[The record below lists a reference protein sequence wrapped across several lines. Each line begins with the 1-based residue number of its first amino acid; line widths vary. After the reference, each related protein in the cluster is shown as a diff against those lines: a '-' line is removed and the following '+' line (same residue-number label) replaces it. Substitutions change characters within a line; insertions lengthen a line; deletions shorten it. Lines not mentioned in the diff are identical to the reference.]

1 VEDLLSSPSS
11 SNSPNSFYNTNNDG
25 GGGGSPGLTHQHHGG
40 DAHHRGGSPGLTHQH
55 HGGDAHHRGG
65 SPESPLPF
73 DDGSSSSQIPQVP
86 AAAAAPATVH
96 PPLVVP
102 RKISRGRHSSVE
114 SVELAALKRHIRMI
128 RNRESASLSRK
139 KKKEYVVGLEERI
152 RELEHENQTLRRE
165 NELLR
170 KTNKNKPSS
179 AVTKVALFSVCVFCA
194 FSGLLVGRPNNS
206 LPANANSMRGN
217 RSLQDNGAI
226 ISRVIKHFEN
236 PQQFNRKTVGGATSA
251 NVTRGGSGGN
261 PATNNKCPS
270 NGEIFFNRTESLR
283 WVFIQL
289 MIKLPWG

>member
-1 VEDLLSSPSS
+1 LSCNNSSSSSSSSSSQSSPSSPPISVEDLLSSPSS

-25 GGGGSPGLTHQHHGG
+25 GVGSPGLTHQ
-40 DAHHRGGSPGLTHQH
+40 
-55 HGGDAHHRGG
+55 HHRGG

-73 DDGSSSSQIPQVP
+73 DDGSSSSQTTQVP
-86 AAAAAPATVH
+86 AAAPATVH

-206 LPANANSMRGN
+206 LPNANSMRGN

-236 PQQFNRKTVGGATSA
+236 PHQFNRKTVGGAASA

-261 PATNNKCPS
+261 PATSNKCPS

-289 MIKLPWG
+289 MIKLPWR